1 MAQPYS
7 VKGIGEVMQVLQGM
21 SPELAKE
28 SRKEFKTSAR
38 PIVNAIRAA
47 FPEVALSRWQP
58 PKQGAAPGAVERTGA
73 ARLPA
78 YKASDVRRRTNVS
91 VQNRRVRGT
100 GERTLLIKIRSSA
113 AAVDALDMGG
123 KVSNS
128 HFTRNM
134 IAKHGKPSRF
144 VWPTVEKYEPQI
156 RKTILV
162 AKESMEKTI
171 NAQLRMKYSGARLT
185 RARSRATGL

>member
-7 VKGIGEVMQVLQGM
+7 VKGIGEVMQVLNGI

-28 SRKEFKTSAR
+28 ARKDFKTGAR
-38 PIVNAIRAA
+38 PIVNAIRSS

-58 PKQGAAPGAVERTGA
+58 PKQTAAPSTVERTGA

-78 YKASDVRRRTNVS
+78 YKASEVRRKTNVS

-113 AAVDALDMGG
+113 PAVDALDMGG

-144 VWPTVEKYEPQI
+144 IWPTVEKYEPQI
-156 RKTILV
+156 RKTVLV
-162 AKESMEKTI
+162 AKESMERTI
-171 NAQLRMKYSGARLT
+171 NAQLRSRYSGKRYRSARI
-185 RARSRATGL
+185 SATGR

>member
-7 VKGIGEVMQVLQGM
+7 VKGIGEVMQVLNGI

-28 SRKEFKTSAR
+28 ARKDFKTGAR
-38 PIVNAIRAA
+38 PIVNAIRSS

-58 PKQGAAPGAVERTGA
+58 PKQTAAPGTVERTGA

-78 YKASDVRRRTNVS
+78 YKASEVRRKTNVS

-113 AAVDALDMGG
+113 PAVDALDMGG
-123 KVSNS
+123 KVNNS

-144 VWPTVEKYEPQI
+144 IWPTVEKYEPQI
-156 RKTILV
+156 RKTVLV
-162 AKESMEKTI
+162 AKESMERTI
-171 NAQLRMKYSGARLT
+171 NAQLRSRYSGKRYRSARI
-185 RARSRATGL
+185 SATGR

>member
-7 VKGIGEVMQVLQGM
+7 VQGLGEVNQILQTI

-28 SRKEFKTSAR
+28 ARKEFKSSAR

-47 FPEVALSRWQP
+47 FPEVALSRWSA
-58 PKQGAAPGAVERTGA
+58 PKQTGAPDAVERSGA

-78 YKASDVRRRTNVS
+78 YKASEVRRKTNVS
-91 VQNRRVRGT
+91 VQSKRRRDT
-100 GERTLLIKIRSSA
+100 GARTLLIRIRSTS

-128 HFTRNM
+128 QFTQNM
-134 IAKHGKPSRF
+134 TAKHGKPSRF
-144 VWPTVEKYEPQI
+144 VWPTVEKYEPEI
-156 RKTILV
+156 EKTLLV
-162 AKESMEKTI
+162 ARESMTRTV
-171 NAQLRMKYSGARLT
+171 NAQLRSRYSGGRLS
-185 RARSRATGL
+185 RASSRATGL

>member
-7 VKGIGEVMQVLQGM
+7 VKGIGEVMQVLNGI

-28 SRKEFKTSAR
+28 ARKDFKTGAR
-38 PIVNAIRAA
+38 PIVNAIRSS

-58 PKQGAAPGAVERTGA
+58 PKQTAAPGTVERTGA

-78 YKASDVRRRTNVS
+78 YKASEVRRKTNVS

-113 AAVDALDMGG
+113 PAVDALDMGG

-144 VWPTVEKYEPQI
+144 IWPTVEKYEPQI
-156 RKTILV
+156 EKTLV
-162 AKESMEKTI
+162 VARESMTRTV
-171 NAQLRMKYSGARLT
+171 NAQLRQRYSGGRLS
-185 RARSRATGL
+185 RASSRATGL

>member
-7 VKGIGEVMQVLQGM
+7 VKGIGEVMQVLNGI
-21 SPELAKE
+21 SPELAKQA
-28 SRKEFKTSAR
+28 RKDFKTGAR
-38 PIVNAIRAA
+38 PIVNAIRSS

-58 PKQGAAPGAVERTGA
+58 PKQTAAPGTVERTGA

-78 YKASDVRRRTNVS
+78 YKASEVRRKTNVS

-113 AAVDALDMGG
+113 PAVDALDMGG

-144 VWPTVEKYEPQI
+144 IWPTVEKYEPQI
-156 RKTILV
+156 RKTVLV
-162 AKESMEKTI
+162 AKESMERTI
-171 NAQLRMKYSGARLT
+171 NAQLRSRYSGKRYRSARI
-185 RARSRATGL
+185 SATGR

>member
-7 VKGIGEVMQVLQGM
+7 VKGIGEVMQVLNGI

-28 SRKEFKTSAR
+28 ARKDFKTGAR
-38 PIVNAIRAA
+38 PIVNAIRSS

-58 PKQGAAPGAVERTGA
+58 PKQTAAPGTVERTGA

-78 YKASDVRRRTNVS
+78 YKASEVRRKTNVS

-113 AAVDALDMGG
+113 PAVDALDMGG

-156 RKTILV
+156 RKTVLV
-162 AKESMEKTI
+162 AKESMERTI
-171 NAQLRMKYSGARLT
+171 NAQLRSRYSGKRYRSARI
-185 RARSRATGL
+185 SATGR

>member
-1 MAQPYS
+1 MAQRYS
-7 VKGIGEVMQVLQGM
+7 VQGLGEVNQILQTI

-28 SRKEFKTSAR
+28 ARKEFKSSAR

-47 FPEVALSRWQP
+47 FPEVALSRWHA
-58 PKQGAAPGAVERTGA
+58 PKQTGAPSTVERAGA

-78 YKASDVRRRTNVS
+78 YKASEVRRKTNVS
-91 VQNRRVRGT
+91 VQSKRGREKGT
-100 GERTLLIKIRSSA
+100 RSLLIRIRSTS

-128 HFTRNM
+128 QFTRNM

-144 VWPTVEKYEPQI
+144 IWPTVEKYEPDI
-156 RKTILV
+156 EKTLLM
-162 AKESMEKTI
+162 ARESMTRTV
-171 NAQLRMKYSGARLT
+171 NAQLRQRYSGGRLS
-185 RARSRATGL
+185 RASSRATGL

>member
-21 SPELAKE
+21 APELAKE
-28 SRKEFKTSAR
+28 ARKDFKTSAR

-47 FPEVALSRWQP
+47 FPEVALSRWHP

-144 VWPTVEKYEPQI
+144 IWPTVEKYEPEI

-162 AKESMEKTI
+162 AKESMERTI
-171 NAQLRMKYSGARLT
+171 NAQLRMRYSGARYT
-185 RARSRATGL
+185 RARSRATGI

>member
-7 VKGIGEVMQVLQGM
+7 VKGIGEVMQVLNGI
-21 SPELAKE
+21 SPELAKQA
-28 SRKEFKTSAR
+28 RKDFKTGAR
-38 PIVNAIRAA
+38 PIVNAIRSS

-58 PKQGAAPGAVERTGA
+58 PKQTAAPGTVERTGA

-78 YKASDVRRRTNVS
+78 YKASDVRRKTNVS

-113 AAVDALDMGG
+113 PAVDALDMGG

-128 HFTRNM
+128 QFSRNM

-144 VWPTVEKYEPQI
+144 IWPTVEKYEPQI
-156 RKTILV
+156 RKTVLV
-162 AKESMEKTI
+162 AKESMERTI
-171 NAQLRMKYSGARLT
+171 NAQLRSRYSGKRYRSARI
-185 RARSRATGL
+185 SATGR

>member
-7 VKGIGEVMQVLQGM
+7 VKGIGEVMQVLNGI
-21 SPELAKE
+21 SPELAKQA
-28 SRKEFKTSAR
+28 RKDFKTGAR
-38 PIVNAIRAA
+38 PIVNAIRSS

-58 PKQGAAPGAVERTGA
+58 PKQTAAPGTVERTGA

-78 YKASDVRRRTNVS
+78 YKASDVRRKTNVS

-113 AAVDALDMGG
+113 PAVDALDMGG

-144 VWPTVEKYEPQI
+144 IWPTVEKYEPQI
-156 RKTILV
+156 RKTVLV
-162 AKESMEKTI
+162 AKESMERTI
-171 NAQLRMKYSGARLT
+171 NAQLRSRYSGKRYRSARI
-185 RARSRATGL
+185 SATGR

>member
-7 VKGIGEVMQVLQGM
+7 VKGIGEVMQVLNGI

-28 SRKEFKTSAR
+28 ARKDFKTGAR
-38 PIVNAIRAA
+38 PIVNAIRSS

-58 PKQGAAPGAVERTGA
+58 PKQTAAPGTVERTGA

-78 YKASDVRRRTNVS
+78 YKASEVRRKTNVS

-113 AAVDALDMGG
+113 PAVDALDMGG

-128 HFTRNM
+128 HFTGNM

-144 VWPTVEKYEPQI
+144 IWPTVEKYEPQI
-156 RKTILV
+156 RKTVLV
-162 AKESMEKTI
+162 AKESMERTI
-171 NAQLRMKYSGARLT
+171 NAQLRSRYSGKRYRSARI
-185 RARSRATGL
+185 SATGR

>member
-7 VKGIGEVMQVLQGM
+7 VKGIGEVMQVLNGI

-28 SRKEFKTSAR
+28 ARKDFKTGAR
-38 PIVNAIRAA
+38 PIVNAIRSS

-58 PKQGAAPGAVERTGA
+58 PKQTAAPGTVERTGA

-78 YKASDVRRRTNVS
+78 YKASEVRRKTNVS

-113 AAVDALDMGG
+113 PAVDALDMGG

-144 VWPTVEKYEPQI
+144 IWPTVEKYEPQI
-156 RKTILV
+156 RKTVLV
-162 AKESMEKTI
+162 AKESMERTI
-171 NAQLRMKYSGARLT
+171 NAQLRSRYSGKRYRSARI
-185 RARSRATGL
+185 SATGR

>member
-7 VKGIGEVMQVLQGM
+7 VQGLGEVNQILQTI

-28 SRKEFKTSAR
+28 ARKEFKSSAR

-47 FPEVALSRWQP
+47 FPEVALSRWSA
-58 PKQGAAPGAVERTGA
+58 PKQTGAPGAVERSGA

-78 YKASDVRRRTNVS
+78 YKASEVRRKTNVS
-91 VQNRRVRGT
+91 VQSKRGREKGT
-100 GERTLLIKIRSSA
+100 RSLLIRIRSTS

-128 HFTRNM
+128 QFTRNM
-134 IAKHGKPSRF
+134 TAKHGKPSRF
-144 VWPTVEKYEPQI
+144 IWPTVEKYEPEI
-156 RKTILV
+156 EKTLLM
-162 AKESMEKTI
+162 ARESMTRTV
-171 NAQLRMKYSGARLT
+171 NRQLRQRYSGGRLS
-185 RARSRATGL
+185 RASSRATGL

>member
-1 MAQPYS
+1 MAQPYR
-7 VKGIGEVMQVLQGM
+7 VEGIGEVMQILQQIA
-21 SPELAKE
+21 PEHAKE
-28 SRKEFKTSAR
+28 ARKKFKTDAR
-38 PIVNAIRAA
+38 PIVNAIRSS

-58 PKQGAAPGAVERTGA
+58 PKQTAAPGTVERTGA

-78 YKASDVRRRTNVS
+78 YKASEVRRKTNVS
-91 VQNRRVRGT
+91 VQNKRVRGT
-100 GERTLLIKIRSSA
+100 GERTLLIRIRSSA

-128 HFTRNM
+128 NFTRNM
-134 IAKHGKPSRF
+134 TLKHGKPSRF

-162 AKESMEKTI
+162 AKESMETTI
-171 NAQLRMKYSGARLT
+171 NAQLRSRYSGKRYRSARI
-185 RARSRATGL
+185 SATGR